1 MQRGMRLYYKRKKK
15 RQCTK
20 CMRKAAPRKT
30 MCNEHIEKT
39 NQYHKYWKEEIEKA
53 KQQARVLAGQ

>member
-1 MQRGMRLYYKRKKK
+1 
-15 RQCTK
+15 
-20 CMRKAAPRKT
+20 MRKAAPRKT